1 MLGDMRR
8 IFIILGRLVAVIAV
22 VAIALVLISGAVFL
36 LDNPKAEVAAI
47 QKRLAETPNVKVT
60 YISDLSK
67 QASQCITAYVEVDGK
82 GTMGFNRLSTSS
94 FGHSSHIRLHGIGPY
109 GFRMRELVKGQEGY
123 GYDID
128 IGTASPIPAARQLG
142 ITSVQSA
149 IAHYDDLLALV
160 AHWPIITNEWPCHWP
175 AKSGEWSKTS
185 NEEIHFADLP
195 TGDYYFCLKRAVEG
209 DQEMWPPNYPRA
221 SNMKHRPPDHRRQ
234 RTSRVLCCGPLGY

>member
-1 MLGDMRR
+1 MRR

-22 VAIALVLISGAVFL
+22 VAIALFLIAGVVFL
-36 LDNPKAEVAAI
+36 LYDPKAEVAAI
-47 QKRLAETPNVKVT
+47 QKRLAEMPNVRFK
-60 YISDLSK
+60 YISDLTK

-82 GTMGFNRLSTSS
+82 GEMGFNGLSTSS

-109 GFRMRELVKGQEGY
+109 GFRTRELVKGQEGY

-160 AHWPIITNEWPCHWP
+160 AHWPITTNEWPRHWP
-175 AKSGEWSKTS
+175 ANSGEWSKTS
-185 NEEIHFADLP
+185 DVEIHFADLP
-195 TGDYYFCLKRAVEG
+195 RGDYYFCLKRAVEG

-221 SNMKHRPPDHRRQ
+221 SK
-234 RTSRVLCCGPLGY
+234 